1 MPLPCIPNNE
11 DKLPEHWNHHS
22 GISGFALK
30 KEIYDHH
37 RRCLQSTTTSTIYR
51 SPHCVRVDDANCC
64 IRAREFA
71 ANEGLFFIFIYL
83 AYFVVLEAL
92 WSRTLGKFVQGLVV
106 RKLDGNRC
114 DWTAALIRGF
124 LRVFE
129 VNPLLLGGLPAGLVI
144 IASERK
150 QRIGDMLAGT
160 IVVSNKLSWS
170 SVPSS
175 PTPEHNP
182 SEVV

>member
-1 MPLPCIPNNE
+1 MTIIGDASKARLLALFI
-11 DKLPEHWNHHS
+11 DHL
-22 GISGFALK
+22 IAFALMMLAVAFVPESLPQMK
-30 KEIYDHH
+30 
-37 RRCLQSTTTSTIYR
+37 T
-51 SPHCVRVDDANCC
+51 
-64 IRAREFA
+64 
-71 ANEGLFFIFIYL
+71 LFFILIYL

-106 RKLDGNRC
+106 RKLDGSRC

-124 LRVFE
+124 LRIFE

-160 IVVSNKLSWS
+160 VVVSNQLSWS
-170 SVPSS
+170 SVPSGSS
-175 PTPEHNP
+175 PEPKP
-182 SEVV
+182 SEVEG